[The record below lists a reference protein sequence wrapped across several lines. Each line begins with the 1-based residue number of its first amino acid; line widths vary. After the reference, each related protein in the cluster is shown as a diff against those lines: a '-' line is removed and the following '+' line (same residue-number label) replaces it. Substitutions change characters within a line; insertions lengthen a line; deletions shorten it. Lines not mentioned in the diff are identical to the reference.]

1 MHTTPPSLIE
11 VVGLTVVFNG
21 VKALRH
27 RALRGVSLSVGE
39 GETVALLGESGA
51 GKTLLSHACLGL
63 LPKSATISG
72 QVIWRGAKLDAA
84 DRSAF
89 QKLRGRE
96 IGMVFQDAQ
105 ASLNPLYPVSE
116 QLRWIVNHHRQLS
129 GEEGEKEAVRLL
141 QSVKLPD
148 PERVMR
154 SYPAELSGGMC
165 QRVMIAMALASR
177 PSLLIADEPTS
188 ALDIS
193 IASGIIAL
201 LGELKRSLGLA
212 ILFVTHDLGV
222 AAKLADRILV
232 MENGEIVEDAPSQG
246 FLSRGTHLASRRLI
260 DAYEF
265 MNPRTVLAETPALSA
280 SERPSSN

>member
-1 MHTTPPSLIE
+1 MD
-11 VVGLTVVFNG
+11 LTVVFDS
-21 VKALRH
+21 VKSLHH
-27 RALRGVSLSVGE
+27 RALNGFSLSVRE
-39 GETVALLGESGA
+39 GEIVALLGESGA
-51 GKTLLSHACLGL
+51 GKTLLTHACLGL
-63 LPKSATISG
+63 LPQGARVSG
-72 QVIWRGAKLDAA
+72 QVIWRGTKLDAV
-84 DRSAF
+84 DRPAF
-89 QKLRGRE
+89 QKLRGKE

-105 ASLNPLYPVSE
+105 ASLNPLYPVAE
-116 QLRWIVNHHRQLS
+116 QLRWILGHHRQLAGS
-129 GEEGEKEAVRLL
+129 EGEKECLRLL

-201 LGELKRSLGLA
+201 LGELKRNLGLS

-232 MENGEIVEDAPSQG
+232 MEGGEIVEEAPSAG
-246 FLSRGTHLASRRLI
+246 FLSRCTHNASRRLI

-265 MNPRTVLAETPALSA
+265 MNPRTVLDENSALPASHI
-280 SERPSSN
+280 SSN

>member
-1 MHTTPPSLIE
+1 MPKSANGLLQVE
-11 VVGLTVVFNG
+11 GLTVVFNEA
-21 VKALRH
+21 KSLRH
-27 RALRGVSLSVGE
+27 RVLNGVSLSVGE

-63 LPKSATISG
+63 LPKSATVSG

-89 QKLRGRE
+89 QRLRGKD

-105 ASLNPLYPVSE
+105 ASLNPLYPMSE

-129 GEEGEKEAVRLL
+129 GDEGEKEALRLL
-141 QSVKLPD
+141 RSVKLPD

-201 LGELKRSLGLA
+201 LSDLKRSLGLS

-232 MENGEIVEDAPSQG
+232 MENGEVVEDAPSKG
-246 FLSRGTHLASRRLI
+246 FLSRGTHQASRRLI

-265 MNPRTVLAETPALSA
+265 MNPRTVLAETPALWA
-280 SERPSSN
+280 SEHHSSN